1 MTQNVLVYIFFIPG
15 LIVNEPPLSYRGCY
29 RKLEFPNDYNSFRLV
44 CRQLTEFNSFYSI
57 IVFVY
62 VMESLINAQN
72 KLPSPFFFLLFFF
85 YWHSTKKKKPSSTE
99 YIQIFNF
106 LKCMTHF
113 FAVLC
118 WI

>member
-72 KLPSPFFFLLFFF
+72 KLPSPFLFILFFLLAQ
-85 YWHSTKKKKPSSTE
+85 HKKEETFI
-99 YIQIFNF
+99 Y
-106 LKCMTHF
+106 
-113 FAVLC
+113 
-118 WI
+118 